1 MRWRA
6 GWTLAALLVVPGL
19 VFAQD
24 TRPGLAVV
32 PFTDG
37 GSYGQE
43 KEDFEALTIGL
54 QQMLT
59 TELAANANLR
69 IVDRSR
75 IKQVMAEQDLGASG
89 RVDAGTAAQIGKIV
103 GAKYVVM
110 GGFVDWFGDMRLDGS
125 VVNVE
130 TSEIVKV
137 QRARGDREG
146 LFSLVVELAD
156 GLTKGLSLPPLS
168 RQALQERERRS
179 EQIPHEAVRLYTRAV
194 FYADRGD
201 NERARELFSEIT
213 REFPEYTEASEA
225 LRQLRSRS

>member
-1 MRWRA
+1 M
-6 GWTLAALLVVPGL
+6 
-19 VFAQD
+19 
-24 TRPGLAVV
+24 

-59 TELAANANLR
+59 TELAANTNLR

-75 IKQVMAEQDLGASG
+75 IKEVMMAEQDLGASG
-89 RVDAGTAAQIGKIV
+89 RVDAGTAARIGKIV
-103 GAKYVVM
+103 GARYVVM

-125 VVNVE
+125 VVSVE
-130 TSEIVKV
+130 TTEIVKV
-137 QRARGDREG
+137 QRARGNREE

-156 GLTKGLSLPPLS
+156 GLTRGLNLPPLA

-179 EQIPHEAVRLYTRAV
+179 EEIPHEAVVLYTRAL

-201 NERARELFSEIT
+201 NERARELFSQIT
-213 REFPEYTEASEA
+213 REFPAYTEASEA
-225 LRQLRSRS
+225 LRQLRTRS

>member
-137 QRARGDREG
+137 QRARGD
-146 LFSLVVELAD
+146 
-156 GLTKGLSLPPLS
+156 
-168 RQALQERERRS
+168 
-179 EQIPHEAVRLYTRAV
+179 
-194 FYADRGD
+194 
-201 NERARELFSEIT
+201 
-213 REFPEYTEASEA
+213 
-225 LRQLRSRS
+225 